1 MNDFDDMS
9 LLEDIYNFEFESVN
23 ITRGSLQTMLQYEM
37 YGDTEVMMEGVRD
50 IFSNMAAAIRKLIDA
65 ITGFFTKFLRIFQVH
80 SMDHAKFCDKWGDD
94 IIEAAANIA
103 DDKNDG
109 VISRR
114 QGYDFKVMER
124 PDPNMKSFDKVIDDY
139 KWALMAMLPM
149 ASADNMGDAAATKGI
164 ADYKADTNEFLS
176 DTHLDQIRGEVLG
189 TNKSIQADDFNDAI
203 HEFYYGSKEPLMI
216 PVTEALV
223 RKIVDRADD
232 LKKMQNRISSNKMKI
247 IALLKK
253 AEAFFSKKAELAYEN
268 GRKVVNTQDF
278 NYDDDGAVRTHST
291 KNQPAEK
298 YLADVNVILNLTY
311 SKTKAVASIINTVIT
326 EQSRAI
332 SDLVRQDRN
341 ILYTV
346 PGGPSLKNDT
356 IQVSD
361 ATNYINMDRLS
372 EYASYHAVVEGLNH
386 EMLLEGAWLETA
398 YENGVTEDVVI
409 ESKISTILGDTAQA
423 IIRKF
428 REININNMQKRS
440 PWYSNNDVA
449 TAITTAAN
457 DQDMTIAPMWTGI
470 YSNAETSKIAKLA
483 MTVSDPKSDLSGYSW
498 AGNFVTLT
506 DSNGGLRQ
514 DDLDKKLLNYF
525 LFGKKDTLTVSP
537 VKLSGAKLSSTVSN
551 MFKYLNDYKSII
563 QSTTQT
569 LDKAVTKTYQTTE
582 SFGIASYSNLLGM
595 NVRDTDLSVLLEFGG
610 SESGTGM
617 GNSGVA
623 SANRGTSS
631 EKESGAAMTKP
642 VKNDVPTDGTNKS
655 SNRAEAARF
664 AKRVIRAYI
673 TSIEMRFVLYFNTI
687 NDCAPSDYKYSKW
700 MKDHTSNNANDSTKP
715 TRNS

>member
-65 ITGFFTKFLRIFQVH
+65 ITGFFTKFLRIFQAH

-103 DDKNDG
+103 DDKNDD
-109 VISRR
+109 VIFRR

-247 IALLKK
+247 ITLLKK

-278 NYDDDGAVRTHST
+278 NYDDER
-291 KNQPAEK
+291 
-298 YLADVNVILNLTY
+298 
-311 SKTKAVASIINTVIT
+311 KT
-326 EQSRAI
+326 E
-332 SDLVRQDRN
+332 
-341 ILYTV
+341 
-346 PGGPSLKNDT
+346 
-356 IQVSD
+356 
-361 ATNYINMDRLS
+361 
-372 EYASYHAVVEGLNH
+372 
-386 EMLLEGAWLETA
+386 
-398 YENGVTEDVVI
+398 
-409 ESKISTILGDTAQA
+409 
-423 IIRKF
+423 
-428 REININNMQKRS
+428 
-440 PWYSNNDVA
+440 
-449 TAITTAAN
+449 
-457 DQDMTIAPMWTGI
+457 
-470 YSNAETSKIAKLA
+470 
-483 MTVSDPKSDLSGYSW
+483 
-498 AGNFVTLT
+498 
-506 DSNGGLRQ
+506 
-514 DDLDKKLLNYF
+514 
-525 LFGKKDTLTVSP
+525 
-537 VKLSGAKLSSTVSN
+537 
-551 MFKYLNDYKSII
+551 
-563 QSTTQT
+563 
-569 LDKAVTKTYQTTE
+569 
-582 SFGIASYSNLLGM
+582 
-595 NVRDTDLSVLLEFGG
+595 
-610 SESGTGM
+610 
-617 GNSGVA
+617 
-623 SANRGTSS
+623 
-631 EKESGAAMTKP
+631 
-642 VKNDVPTDGTNKS
+642 
-655 SNRAEAARF
+655 
-664 AKRVIRAYI
+664 
-673 TSIEMRFVLYFNTI
+673 
-687 NDCAPSDYKYSKW
+687 
-700 MKDHTSNNANDSTKP
+700 
-715 TRNS
+715 

>member
-65 ITGFFTKFLRIFQVH
+65 ITGFFTKFLRIFQAH
-80 SMDHAKFCDKWGDD
+80 SMDHAKFCDKWGDE

-103 DDKNDG
+103 DDKNDD
-109 VISRR
+109 VIFRR

-164 ADYKADTNEFLS
+164 ADYKDDTNEFLS

-247 IALLKK
+247 ITLLKK

-346 PGGPSLKNDT
+346 PGGPSLKNGT

-372 EYASYHAVVEGLNH
+372 EYASYHAVVEGLNR

-409 ESKISTILGDTAQA
+409 ESKISTILGDAAQA

-700 MKDHTSNNANDSTKP
+700 MKDHTSNNVNDSTKP
-715 TRNS
+715 KRNS

>member
-65 ITGFFTKFLRIFQVH
+65 ITGFFSRFLRIFQAH
-80 SMDHAKFCDKWGDD
+80 SMDHEKFCDKWGDD

-109 VISRR
+109 AILRH

-124 PDPNMKSFDKVIDDY
+124 PDPNMKSFDKVIEDY

-189 TNKSIQADDFNDAI
+189 TNKSIQADDFKDAM
-203 HEFYYGSKEPLMI
+203 HEFYYGSKEPSMI

-232 LKKMQNRISSNKMKI
+232 LKKVYNRISSNKTKI
-247 IALLKK
+247 IVLLKK
-253 AEAFFSKKAELAYEN
+253 AETFFSRKAELAYEN

-278 NYDDDGAVRTHST
+278 NYDDNGDVRTHST

-311 SKTKAVASIINTVIT
+311 SKTKAVASIINMAIT
-326 EQSRAI
+326 AQSKAVFDMM
-332 SDLVRQDRN
+332 SQDRS
-341 ILYTV
+341 ILNSV
-346 PGGPSLKNDT
+346 PGGPSLKKDAT
-356 IQVSD
+356 QVSD
-361 ATNYINMDRLS
+361 ATNYINMDRMS
-372 EYASYHAVVEGLNH
+372 DYASYHAVVEGLNNA
-386 EMLLEGAWLETA
+386 MLLEGVWLETA
-398 YENGVTEDVVI
+398 YESGTTEDVVI
-409 ESKISTILGDTAQA
+409 ESKIGTILGDAAQA

-449 TAITTAAN
+449 TAITNAAN
-457 DQDMTIAPMWTGI
+457 DQDMTIVPMWTGI

-483 MTVSDPKSDLSGYSW
+483 TTVSDPKSNLSGYSW
-498 AGNFVTLT
+498 AGDFVTLT
-506 DSNGGLRQ
+506 ESNGGLRQ

-537 VKLSGAKLSSTVSN
+537 VKLSGAKLSSTVSS

-595 NVRDTDLSVLLEFGG
+595 NVRDTDLSVLLEYTG

-631 EKESGAAMTKP
+631 EKESGASMTKP
-642 VKNDVPTDGTNKS
+642 IKNDTPTNGSNKS
-655 SNRAEAARF
+655 SDRAEAARF

-700 MKDHTSNNANDSTKP
+700 MKDHNSNNINDSTKP
-715 TRNS
+715 KHNS